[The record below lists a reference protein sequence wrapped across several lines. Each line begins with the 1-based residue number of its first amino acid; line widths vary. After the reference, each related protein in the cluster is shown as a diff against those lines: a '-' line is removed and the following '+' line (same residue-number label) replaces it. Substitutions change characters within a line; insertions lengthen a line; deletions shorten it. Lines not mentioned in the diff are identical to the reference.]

1 MKKGEIWIVEIP
13 GLGGH
18 EQEGRRPCIILAD
31 TSTSVSVILPCTANL
46 QALRFPYTVR
56 LDASRKNGLAATSVA
71 LILQLRAI
79 DKKRLLRRIGIL
91 EKSYLEEIGLVL
103 KKLLLL

>member
-18 EQEGRRPCIILAD
+18 EQEGRRPCIVIAD
-31 TSTSVSVILPCTANL
+31 TRTSVSIIIPCTANL
-46 QALRFPYTVR
+46 QALRFPYTLR
-56 LDASRKNGLAATSVA
+56 LNASQSSGLATTSVA
-71 LILQLRAI
+71 LVLQLRAL
-79 DKKRLLRRIGIL
+79 DKKRLMQKIGML
-91 EKSYLEEIGLVL
+91 EKPYLEEINRAL